1 MIKPKD
7 TIKPINIEKEPWER
21 EPWEQFDDESDKAYG
36 AFQTYLN
43 LGMGHRTC
51 VAAAEKLGKQRNYV
65 AALRQ
70 WASKYQWRAR
80 CQAFDAARL
89 EKAREEAEK
98 EKLRIYAD
106 GLMVGR
112 YFFKNVG
119 TDLQRQVE
127 GWSPGEPTKDDPSGE
142 QNRTPYVKKNN
153 FTVNDK
159 IRLMTWG
166 YEMAERNAHAQKQ
179 VLLDQGT
186 KGIEKTA
193 FDEAFDEIIETD
205 PDLHDAYVRLISK
218 ALKRSRTIGEKK
230 PRGS

>member
-1 MIKPKD
+1 MKKPRD
-7 TIKPINIEKEPWER
+7 TVKLTNLEKESWP
-21 EPWEQFDDESDKAYG
+21 EPWEQFDGESDKAYG
-36 AFQTYLN
+36 AFKTYLN
-43 LGMGHRTC
+43 LGTGYRTY
-51 VAAAEKLGKQRNYV
+51 AAAVEKLGKQQNYE
-65 AALRQ
+65 AGLRQ
-70 WASKYQWRAR
+70 WASKYQWPAR
-80 CQAFDAARL
+80 CQAFDVARL
-89 EKAREEAEK
+89 EKEREESEK
-98 EKLRIYAD
+98 EELRIYAD

-119 TDLQRQVE
+119 TDLQRQLE

-153 FTVNDK
+153 FTLNDK

-205 PDLHDAYVRLISK
+205 PDLHDAYVRLMSE

>member
-1 MIKPKD
+1 MIKAKD

-21 EPWEQFDDESDKAYG
+21 EPWEQLNDESDKAYG

-43 LGMGHRTC
+43 LGMGYRTY
-51 VAAAEKLGKQRNYV
+51 VAAAEKLGKRRNYEAV
-65 AALRQ
+65 LRQ

-179 VLLDQGT
+179 VLLDHGT
-186 KGIEKTA
+186 KEIEKTA
-193 FDEAFDEIIETD
+193 FDEAFDEVLDTD
-205 PDLHDAYVRLISK
+205 PDLHDAYLRLISK
-218 ALKRSRTIGEKK
+218 ALEKSRSIGDKK
-230 PRGS
+230 SRGS

>member
-1 MIKPKD
+1 MKKPKD
-7 TIKPINIEKEPWER
+7 TVKPMNLEKELCWS
-21 EPWEQFDDESDKAYG
+21 EPWEQLNDESDKAYC

-43 LGMGHRTC
+43 LGMGHRTY
-51 VAAAEKLGKQRNYV
+51 VAAAEKLGKQRNYE

-89 EKAREEAEK
+89 EKEREEAEK

-106 GLMVGR
+106 GLMCGR

-119 TDLQRQVE
+119 TDLQCQFE

-166 YEMAERNAHAQKQ
+166 YEMAVRNASARKQ

-186 KGIEKTA
+186 KEIEKTA
-193 FDEAFDEIIETD
+193 FDEAFDEIIQTD
-205 PDLHDAYVRLISK
+205 PILHDAYLQLISK

-230 PRGS
+230 RRGS

>member
-1 MIKPKD
+1 
-7 TIKPINIEKEPWER
+7 
-21 EPWEQFDDESDKAYG
+21 
-36 AFQTYLN
+36 
-43 LGMGHRTC
+43 MGHRTY
-51 VAAAEKLGKQRNYV
+51 VAAAEKLGKQRNYE

-89 EKAREEAEK
+89 EKEREEAEK

-106 GLMVGR
+106 GLMCGR

-119 TDLQRQVE
+119 TDLQRQFE

-153 FTVNDK
+153 FTVTEK

-166 YEMAERNAHAQKQ
+166 YEMAVRNASAQKQ
-179 VLLDQGT
+179 ILLEKGT
-186 KGIEKTA
+186 EELKATA
-193 FDEAFDEIIETD
+193 FDEAFSEVLDTY
-205 PDLHDAYVRLISK
+205 PDLHDAYLRLMSE
-218 ALKRSRTIGEKK
+218 ALTKSRSVSEKK
-230 PRGS
+230 HRGS